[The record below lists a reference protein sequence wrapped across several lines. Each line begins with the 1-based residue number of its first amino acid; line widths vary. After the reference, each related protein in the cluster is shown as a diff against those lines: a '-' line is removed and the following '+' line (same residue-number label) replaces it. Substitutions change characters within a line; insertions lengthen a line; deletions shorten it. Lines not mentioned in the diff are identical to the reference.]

1 MMLYVINSG
10 IEIKLVRRLDKV
22 RLYSSRLVMDF
33 KYVFFVI
40 IIKVKLLMMIIN
52 IVNVIIGMFII
63 GWK

>member
-52 IVNVIIGMFII
+52 IVNVIVGMFII